1 MEKEVETGLCRDA
14 SMARHLR
21 VDPPR
26 ARSAGTSARGPRDL
40 PLAAGHH
47 GIKVFGERHIV
58 PVHRRARQ
66 GGMPGLVEALLRE
79 SSHEARTAL
88 MQSAIRGIG
97 FDWLGYASAT
107 SAGGQIQLRTFMDTY
122 AHPGWRDYYLRERYY
137 EVDPRHPRPGTF
149 GLPLVWDVSDL
160 ERSAASGVQ
169 ALRLRRFLD
178 DLRDA
183 GIRSGVFL
191 NLPMPGSSD
200 FVAISFMSGIESRR
214 WIGDPVVGQALTV
227 GFALHE
233 FLTCHADIPALGS
246 RQRDGLSDVQRDI
259 LACLAQGLSDKQIAN
274 RMEMSIFNVDYHMRR
289 LRSHFGVRNRVQLA
303 NAAAMQDP
311 GIVATAVE
319 RMERAERMERN
330 GGAQRERTAAHVGVG
345 YCAEEAVVG

>member
-1 MEKEVETGLCRDA
+1 MEKVVEAGLGRDTSLSRTLSA
-14 SMARHLR
+14 DL
-21 VDPPR
+21 PR
-26 ARSAGTSARGPRDL
+26 ATSGGTSARGPRGL
-40 PLAAGHH
+40 PPVAGPH
-47 GIKVFGERHIV
+47 GIKVFGERRIV
-58 PVHRRARQ
+58 PVQRRTRQ

-79 SSHEARTAL
+79 SSHESRTAL

-97 FDWLGYASAT
+97 FDWLGYGTAT
-107 SAGGQIQLRTFMDTY
+107 TVGGQVQMRTFLDTY
-122 AHPGWRDYYLRERYY
+122 SHPAWRDYYLRERYY
-137 EVDPRHPRPGTF
+137 EVDPRQPRPGTF

-160 ERSAASGVQ
+160 ERSTSGGTQ

-191 NLPMPGSSD
+191 NLPMPGTSD
-200 FVAISFMSGIESRR
+200 FVAISFASGIESRR
-214 WIGDPVVGQALTV
+214 WIGDPVIGQALTV

-233 FLTCHADIPALGS
+233 FLTCHADIPALGGT
-246 RQRDGLSDVQRDI
+246 QRDGLSEVQRDI

-303 NAAAMQDP
+303 HAATMQDP
-311 GIVATAVE
+311 TLIATAVE
-319 RMERAERMERN
+319 RMDRAERMERGGN
-330 GGAQRERTAAHVGVG
+330 GARERAGAG
-345 YCAEEAVVG
+345 YRAEEALLDC